1 MKKMMRLSVLCAAG
15 ILFSQTA
22 FAADEKIGFVD
33 LGKLMQ
39 ESTAYQG
46 FMMQREKE
54 FKSVSASLDKEQ
66 KALAEK
72 ERKIAEDGNDS
83 SKAEL
88 GKKLDKLDKE
98 KKEFGAK
105 IANAELKLR
114 EYTEQGLKKIQDEA
128 ITPVMASLAKEHDFD
143 AILNVNTA
151 LYVSDKVNVTE
162 EAVKQINEKLPKL
175 DFPKIKLSDAKK
187 PAKKKK

>member
-1 MKKMMRLSVLCAAG
+1 MNKMMRLSVLCAAG

-22 FAADEKIGFVD
+22 FAADEKIGFVN
-33 LGKLMQ
+33 LEKLMQ

-54 FKSVSASLDKEQ
+54 FKSVSASLEKEGQ
-66 KALAEK
+66 ALAEK
-72 ERKIAEDGNDS
+72 EREIAKAGNDS

-88 GKKLDKLDKE
+88 GEKLDKLDKE

-105 IANAELKLR
+105 IAKAELKLR
-114 EYTEQGLKKIQDEA
+114 EHTEQGLKKILDKA
-128 ITPVMASLAKEHDFD
+128 INPVMESLAKEHDFD

-151 LYVSDKVNVTE
+151 LYVNDKVNVTE
-162 EAVKQINEKLPKL
+162 EAIKQINEKLPKL